1 MFGTVKLARNATKG
15 KFIFNGREIAFDG
28 EDLGGF
34 ENDFPTIIVNFGADY
49 SSLFHTDNKRYIFS
63 IT

>member
-1 MFGTVKLARNATKG
+1 MFGTVKLARNAAKD
-15 KFIFNGREIAFDG
+15 KFTYNGQEITFHG

-34 ENDFPTIIVNFGADY
+34 ENDFPTIVVNFGADN

>member
-1 MFGTVKLARNATKG
+1 MFGTVKLGRNATKG
-15 KFIFNGREIAFDG
+15 KFTYNGREIEFDG

-34 ENDFPTIIVNFGADY
+34 ENDFPTMVVNFGADN